1 MAENGYKEKPPT
13 FTEWYIAECAK
24 DKENILPPPLP
35 YDLGI
40 HFLKQYLLG
49 EDWYVNYP
57 GSADQ
62 INTEIVAEIML
73 NYPSAKYKKYPWYK
87 KLYLKLK
94 CFFTYRHIWEYY

>member
-1 MAENGYKEKPPT
+1 MNFNEWCELKANDWYQKNMFPKPT
-13 FTEWYIAECAK
+13 DAQDAVDVLK
-24 DKENILPPPLP
+24 D
-35 YDLGI
+35 
-40 HFLKQYLLG
+40 YLLG

-57 GSADQ
+57 GSTDQ